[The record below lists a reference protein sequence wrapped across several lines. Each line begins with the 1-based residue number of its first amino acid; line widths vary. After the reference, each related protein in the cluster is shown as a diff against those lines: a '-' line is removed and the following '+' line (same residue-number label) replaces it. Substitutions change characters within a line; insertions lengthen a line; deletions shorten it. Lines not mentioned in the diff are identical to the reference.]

1 MIFKND
7 ILASFFDLP
16 ACLLNDATMAWN
28 KFNERQRYN
37 QSHKSNSKQIVLLK
51 KEPHWKLNRNENYE
65 PSSSHPGTVQ
75 RTGQTESTHVTFSC
89 VSKNII
95 TL

>member
-37 QSHKSNSKQIVLLK
+37 QSHKSNSKQVVLLK
-51 KEPHWKLNRNENYE
+51 KEPH
-65 PSSSHPGTVQ
+65 
-75 RTGQTESTHVTFSC
+75 
-89 VSKNII
+89 
-95 TL
+95 